1 MTKKK
6 ELSYRHP
13 DCQSCKDTVQHIRE
27 RARDVAAE
35 LMGSC
40 DSLHHV
46 LGEAEEH
53 LNDDQDFCDALDEMV
68 MQCNGCGWWNEPC
81 MVNDE
86 DDTCDNCEEPDSDD
100 DLDEPE
106 DREDEDEET
115 S

>member
-6 ELSYRHP
+6 ELPYRHP
-13 DCQSCKDTVQHIRE
+13 DCKSCKDEVQLIRD

-46 LGEAEEH
+46 LGEHEEH
-53 LNDDQDFCDALDEMV
+53 LNDA
-68 MQCNGCGWWNEPC
+68 C
-81 MVNDE
+81 MVND
-86 DDTCDNCEEPDSDD
+86 DDTCDNCEEPESDD

>member
-6 ELSYRHP
+6 ELPYRHP
-13 DCQSCKDTVQHIRE
+13 DCKSCKDEVQLIRD

-46 LGEAEEH
+46 LGEHEEH

-81 MVNDE
+81 MVND
-86 DDTCDNCEEPDSDD
+86 DDTCDNCEEPESDD